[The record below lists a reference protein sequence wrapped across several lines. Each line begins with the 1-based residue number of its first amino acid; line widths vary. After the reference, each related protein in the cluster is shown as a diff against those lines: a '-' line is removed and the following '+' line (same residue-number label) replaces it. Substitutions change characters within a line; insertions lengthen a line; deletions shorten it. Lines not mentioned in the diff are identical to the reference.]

1 VSFLN
6 PLYAT
11 ITILLEV
18 LGIALAMRAI
28 LIARTPQSAIA
39 WAGVLVVLPIVG
51 IPLFLVFGESR
62 FAGYTLASATPSGRL
77 REALQA
83 IVRHLDGYRT
93 TWHGVFSEP
102 ARMAENLSG
111 LPTTGS
117 NHVQLLIDG
126 AATFDAIFQSIDAAT
141 ESIWLQFF
149 IIHDD
154 RLGRTLAEKLIVAA
168 RRGVQ
173 CRVLY
178 DQVGSK
184 NLPASWAKNLRR
196 EGIAVEAFVTNR
208 QIGKS
213 FQINFRNHRKL
224 VITDSRVAFLGG
236 LNVGDEYMGW
246 SRRFGPWRDT
256 HIRIEGPAVAGF
268 QLSFLEDWNY
278 MTGEIPSFRLPS
290 PSLVHGGEATI
301 FPIASGPAENWS
313 ICPAVYLS
321 AIHCATRRL
330 WIASPYFV
338 PSSPL
343 FYAICHTAIRGV
355 DVRIILPHMADH
367 ILPWLSSFTYYPKL
381 REAGVKLWRYQ
392 PGFMHQKVVLADD
405 DIALIGSINLDYR
418 SFMLNFELSAAVQD
432 KKFAAEIESM
442 FLADFERSRPENL
455 RAFEDG
461 SLLFKLKCR
470 AAALMS
476 PEQ

>member
-83 IVRHLDGYRT
+83 IVRHLDGYKT
-93 TWHGVFSEP
+93 TWHGVFNEP

-154 RLGRTLAEKLIVAA
+154 RLGRTLAEKLIFAA
-168 RRGVQ
+168 RRGVE

-213 FQINFRNHRKL
+213 FQINFRNHRNSL
-224 VITDSRVAFLGG
+224 SPTPASRFLAVSMSVTNTWAGAAALALG
-236 LNVGDEYMGW
+236 ATHTFV
-246 SRRFGPWRDT
+246 SRDRPWRDSNFLFW
-256 HIRIEGPAVAGF
+256 RIGI
-268 QLSFLEDWNY
+268 
-278 MTGEIPSFRLPS
+278 T
-290 PSLVHGGEATI
+290 
-301 FPIASGPAENWS
+301 
-313 ICPAVYLS
+313 
-321 AIHCATRRL
+321 
-330 WIASPYFV
+330 
-338 PSSPL
+338 
-343 FYAICHTAIRGV
+343 
-355 DVRIILPHMADH
+355 
-367 ILPWLSSFTYYPKL
+367 
-381 REAGVKLWRYQ
+381 
-392 PGFMHQKVVLADD
+392 
-405 DIALIGSINLDYR
+405 
-418 SFMLNFELSAAVQD
+418 
-432 KKFAAEIESM
+432 
-442 FLADFERSRPENL
+442 
-455 RAFEDG
+455 
-461 SLLFKLKCR
+461 
-470 AAALMS
+470 
-476 PEQ
+476 